1 MRLMVTE
8 GDAER
13 ERGALASS
21 WKRAQG
27 GGRCVQE
34 RRRMLRRWTIRMQTE
49 QEVAGNESSAATVR
63 NAPMDVLDGISF
75 LVGR

>member
-1 MRLMVTE
+1 MRLVVTE

-27 GGRCVQE
+27 GGRCLQE
-34 RRRMLRRWTIRMQTE
+34 RRRMLRRWTIRMETE
-49 QEVAGNESSAATVR
+49 QEVARSESTLQS
-63 NAPMDVLDGISF
+63 
-75 LVGR
+75 